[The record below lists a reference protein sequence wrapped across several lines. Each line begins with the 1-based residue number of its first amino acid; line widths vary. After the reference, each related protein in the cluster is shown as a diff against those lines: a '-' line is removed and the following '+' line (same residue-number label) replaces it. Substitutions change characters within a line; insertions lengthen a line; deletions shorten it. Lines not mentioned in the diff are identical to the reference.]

1 VAQDEPGPSD
11 QYPRAGPQIQ
21 PLQWDQVLREHLETV
36 SALAGAA
43 KALDAIVGVIVSA
56 LRQGRRVYLLGNGG
70 SAADAQHIAA
80 ELVCRFR
87 ATRRPLPA
95 IALTTD
101 TSTLTAIGNDLGY
114 EQVFARQ
121 LEALVQPGD
130 IVWALSTSGNSPNVI
145 EAVRLARQGGAIV
158 IGFTGTPGGQLAT
171 LCDHL
176 LRVPH
181 TRADRIQEAHQLAY
195 HYVCQCVEQ
204 VFLEAA
210 ALRQPPASP
219 AR

>member
-1 VAQDEPGPSD
+1 VPESEHRASD
-11 QYPRAGPQIQ
+11 RHAPV
-21 PLQWDQVLREHLETV
+21 WDLVLREHLDTLSGLA
-36 SALAGAA
+36 SAGQTLNT
-43 KALDAIVGVIVSA
+43 IVSA
-56 LRQGRRVYLLGNGG
+56 IVAALREGRRVYLLGNGG

-87 ATRRPLPA
+87 VLRRPLPA

-114 EQVFARQ
+114 DRLFARQ

-145 EAVRLARQGGAIV
+145 EAVRLARQRKAVV
-158 IGFTGTPGGQLAT
+158 IGFTGTPGGQLAD
-171 LCDHL
+171 LCDHP

-195 HYVCQCVEQ
+195 HYICECVEHAFVQ
-204 VFLEAA
+204 A
-210 ALRQPPASP
+210 ASP
-219 AR
+219 QEPRSGPAR